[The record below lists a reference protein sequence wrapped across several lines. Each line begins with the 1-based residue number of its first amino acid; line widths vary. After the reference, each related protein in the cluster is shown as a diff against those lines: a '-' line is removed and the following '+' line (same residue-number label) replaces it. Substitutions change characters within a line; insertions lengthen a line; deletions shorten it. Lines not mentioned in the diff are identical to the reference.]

1 VYSLEQWNE
10 QICSLEG
17 KMRNEVIGAMKAAM
31 SAVVQVLENN
41 VASWEAE
48 ISREPRR
55 QLKALRRSNSKRSRR
70 RQLTFQ
76 LPRLRRKVYRLRLR
90 DIRLL

>member
-31 SAVVQVLENN
+31 SAVVQVSGEQCG
-41 VASWEAE
+41 
-48 ISREPRR
+48 
-55 QLKALRRSNSKRSRR
+55 QLGGGD
-70 RQLTFQ
+70 Q
-76 LPRLRRKVYRLRLR
+76 
-90 DIRLL
+90 